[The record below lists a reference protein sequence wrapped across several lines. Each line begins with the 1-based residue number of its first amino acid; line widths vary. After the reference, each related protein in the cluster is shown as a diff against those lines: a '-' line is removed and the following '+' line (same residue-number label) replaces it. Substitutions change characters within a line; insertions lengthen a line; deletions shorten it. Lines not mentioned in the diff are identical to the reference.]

1 MDHLTPEQK
10 VGMDIFF
17 GGNSG
22 WGFGM
27 SVAIR
32 RDDLAGV
39 PGRFGWTGG
48 LGTSGYSD
56 PREGLAGILMTQR
69 LMDSPEPARV
79 FLDFW
84 TSAYQAIDD

>member
-1 MDHLTPEQK
+1 M
-10 VGMDIFF
+10 FF
-17 GGNSG
+17 GDNSS

-27 SVAIR
+27 SVFTR
-32 RDDLAGV
+32 RDDLPAV
-39 PGRFGWTGG
+39 PGRFGWNGG

-56 PREGLAGILMTQR
+56 PKEEMVGILMTQR
-69 LMDSPEPARV
+69 MMDSPEPPCV